1 MRLGIYG
8 GSFDPV
14 HFGHL
19 RLAECCRQQC
29 PLDRVWFL
37 PAAIP
42 PHKPGGLDTSSHDRA
57 EMLEVALAEHE
68 GLEVCSLELERGGVS
83 YTVDT
88 LAEIAAAQPEAEL
101 FWLLGADMLVDLPTW
116 YQPEEICRLATPL
129 VVGRPNAPEPD
140 FERLAAILPPERID
154 EIRRHQIEM
163 PPVDASSSEIR
174 RRVARGENIDDLTP
188 AAVAEYIA
196 EHKLYRSA
204 P

>member
-19 RLAECCRQQC
+19 RLAECCREQC

-42 PHKPGGLDTSSHDRA
+42 PHKPDGLDTSGRDRA

-101 FWLLGADMLVDLPTW
+101 FLLLGADMLVDLPTW
-116 YQPEEICRLATPL
+116 YQPEEICRLTTPL

-140 FERLAAILPPERID
+140 FERLSGILSPERID
-154 EIRRHQIEM
+154 EIRRHRIEM

-188 AAVAEYIA
+188 AAVAVYIA
-196 EHKLYRSA
+196 EHKLYRPA
-204 P
+204 K

>member
-19 RLAECCRQQC
+19 RLAECCRRQC

-42 PHKPGGLDTSSHDRA
+42 PHKPDGLDTSGHDRA
-57 EMLEVALAEHE
+57 KMLDISLAEHE
-68 GLEVCSLELERGGVS
+68 GLDVCSLELERGGVS

-88 LAEIAAAQPEAEL
+88 LTEIAAAQPEAEL
-101 FWLLGADMLVDLPTW
+101 FLLLGADMLVDLPTW
-116 YQPEEICRLATPL
+116 YRPEEICRLATPL
-129 VVGRPNAPEPD
+129 VVGRSNTPEPD
-140 FERLAAILPPERID
+140 FERLAGILSTERID
-154 EIRRHQIEM
+154 EMRRHQIEM
-163 PPVDASSSEIR
+163 PSVDASSSEIR
-174 RRVARGENIDDLTP
+174 RRVARGEGIDDLTP
-188 AAVAEYIA
+188 AAVAQYIA
-196 EHKLYRSA
+196 EHKLYRPA

>member
-19 RLAECCRQQC
+19 RLAECCRDQC

-37 PAAIP
+37 PAAVP
-42 PHKPGGLDTSSHDRA
+42 PHKPDGLDTSGHDRA
-57 EMLEVALAEHE
+57 AMLEAALAECK

-88 LAEIAAAQPEAEL
+88 LAEIAAERPEAEL

-116 YQPEEICRLATPL
+116 YRPEEICRLATPL

-140 FERLAAILPPERID
+140 FERLSGALSPERID
-154 EIRRHQIEM
+154 EIRSQQIEM
-163 PPVDASSSEIR
+163 PPVDASSTGIR
-174 RRVARGENIDDLTP
+174 RRVARGESIDDLTP
-188 AAVAEYIA
+188 RAVAEYIA
-196 EHKLYRSA
+196 EHGLYGGSS
-204 P
+204 